1 MYCAAGVLA
10 LRLCHARMFSMPDDP
25 EQASRP
31 LSFEAG
37 LTELES
43 VVRELEGGELPLERA
58 LELFEKGVRLSETCR
73 KQLEQAETR
82 VEMLIRKNN
91 KMQAEPFQPPEKP

>member
-1 MYCAAGVLA
+1 
-10 LRLCHARMFSMPDDP
+10 MFSMPEDA
-25 EQASRP
+25 EQSP

-43 VVRELEGGELPLERA
+43 VVRELESGELPLERA

-82 VEMLIRKNN
+82 VEILIRKNN
-91 KMQAEPFQPPEKP
+91 RMQAEPFLPPSEKP